1 MLQIPFFSLNML
13 GCNEWNGVSKN
24 KELRAQDNMT
34 FCIFFFHHEGVT
46 GIIVF
51 FKNGHRKE
59 WIKIKMYSLH
69 TMFHLKACTFATWYI
84 IYMYH
89 FFPAPE

>member
-51 FKNGHRKE
+51 LKMAIERNG
-59 WIKIKMYSLH
+59 
-69 TMFHLKACTFATWYI
+69 LKLKCTVCTQCFTLRPVPLPHDI
-84 IYMYH
+84 
-89 FFPAPE
+89 